1 MASMLTFFS
10 GFGLGTILTPVL
22 AIFFPI
28 ELAIAATGVVHF
40 INNIFKIVLVGKNT
54 DKAVLIRFGLPAI
67 LASFAGALLLI
78 RITGLPALL
87 NYNLFGGEFEVTP
100 VKLIISVLLIMFS
113 AVELL
118 PSVSKIQFD
127 KNKLAMG
134 GLLSGFFG
142 GLSGIQGAV
151 RSAFLI
157 RAGLSKEAFIATG
170 VAIACLI
177 DLTRLTVYATRFGSV
192 SIKDNL
198 LLITTATIAALAG
211 ALAGNKLLR
220 KVTLRFVQVVVAIML
235 FIVALALG
243 SGLI

>member
-1 MASMLTFFS
+1 
-10 GFGLGTILTPVL
+10 
-22 AIFFPI
+22 
-28 ELAIAATGVVHF
+28 
-40 INNIFKIVLVGKNT
+40 
-54 DKAVLIRFGLPAI
+54 
-67 LASFAGALLLI
+67 
-78 RITGLPALL
+78 
-87 NYNLFGGEFEVTP
+87 
-100 VKLIISVLLIMFS
+100 
-113 AVELL
+113 
-118 PSVSKIQFD
+118 
-127 KNKLAMG
+127 MG